1 MHTTWRQLRTFTGQS
16 CSHLLITVD
25 RNINIPISCVWHRL
39 VRDPRAG
46 YKQSLAVLE
55 QAKKSVPGMVTK
67 SSIMLGCGENDQQ
80 VLQTLRGK
88 KRLYTF

>member
-1 MHTTWRQLRTFTGQS
+1 MVEVQPK
-16 CSHLLITVD
+16 
-25 RNINIPISCVWHRL
+25 NIIHSLCYRL

-67 SSIMLGCGENDQQ
+67 SSIMLGCGETDQQ
-80 VLQTLRGK
+80 VLQTLKGELK
-88 KRLYTF
+88 AGSQH

>member
-1 MHTTWRQLRTFTGQS
+1 M
-16 CSHLLITVD
+16 
-25 RNINIPISCVWHRL
+25 WHRL

-46 YKQSLAVLE
+46 YRQSLAVLE

-80 VLQTLRGK
+80 VLQTLRGEK
-88 KRLYTF
+88 

>member
-1 MHTTWRQLRTFTGQS
+1 MKILLYFIPLTSSSLHTYM
-16 CSHLLITVD
+16 C
-25 RNINIPISCVWHRL
+25 RL

-67 SSIMLGCGENDQQ
+67 SSIMLGCGETDQQ
-80 VLQTLRGK
+80 VLQTLKG
-88 KRLYTF
+88 

>member
-1 MHTTWRQLRTFTGQS
+1 MTLNLVSLSRDQMKSPSFGIRCKNKTMNALVESLFA
-16 CSHLLITVD
+16 HL
-25 RNINIPISCVWHRL
+25 PHRL

-67 SSIMLGCGENDQQ
+67 SSIMLGCGETDQQ
-80 VLQTLRGK
+80 VLQTLRGE
-88 KRLYTF
+88 

>member
-1 MHTTWRQLRTFTGQS
+1 MWRQLRTYTGQS
-16 CSHLLITVD
+16 VNFKIIVTLGIFAAIMCDII
-25 RNINIPISCVWHRL
+25 RHRL

-46 YKQSLAVLE
+46 YGQSLAVLE

-80 VLQTLRGK
+80 VLQTLRGE
-88 KRLYTF
+88 RN